1 MNSSQAIKLNIDMAQ
16 MCCNMYLDD
25 LTDEDLLQRPTKG
38 CNHINWQ
45 IGHLVSSDHNMV
57 SAVVPGKMPPLPEGF
72 ADKYTK
78 ETAKSDNASDFCTK
92 AELLAAASEQ
102 LTAVVSALAA
112 LSDADLDAAT
122 PEPINAYAP
131 TVGALFSMLGSHWMM
146 HSGQW
151 VVVRRQLGRPPLF

>member
-25 LTDEDLLQRPTKG
+25 LTDADLMLRPTEG

-45 IGHLVSSDHNMV
+45 IGHLITSDHNMT
-57 SAVVPGKMPPLPEGF
+57 SAIAAGKMPPLPAGF

-78 ETAKSDNASDFCTK
+78 ETASSDDASAFCTK

-102 LTAVVSALAA
+102 LTAAVCTLAEM
-112 LSDADLDAAT
+112 SDDDLDGAT

-131 TVGALFSMLGSHWMM
+131 NIGALFSMLGSHWMM

-151 VVVRRQLGRPPLF
+151 VVVRRQLGKPPLF

>member
-16 MCCNMYLDD
+16 MCCDMYLDD
-25 LTDEDLLQRPTKG
+25 LTDADLMLRPTKG

-45 IGHLVSSDHNMV
+45 IGHLIVSDHNMT
-57 SAVVPGKMPPLPEGF
+57 SVVAPGKMPPLPSGF

-78 ETAKSDNASDFCTK
+78 ETADSDDAAAFCTK
-92 AELLAAASEQ
+92 AELMAAASEQ
-102 LTAVVSALAA
+102 LTGVVTVLAEM
-112 LSDADLDAAT
+112 SDDDLDAAT

-131 TVGALFSMLGSHWMM
+131 NVGALLSMLGSHWMM